1 MKGGFILVN
10 KEQSITSSHLDSL
23 IKRSGM
29 FSRIGH
35 LGTLDRLATGL
46 MIIMVDDSTRCAKYF
61 DESSKEYVIT
71 VRFGS
76 TSNSLDY
83 DQPLMNTIDSDLRGK
98 EVLIDKALDEL
109 KLRNTQIPPK
119 YSAIKID
126 GRRYSDLSRE
136 SVEFTLKERKVRLLE
151 VERLTDVSYLEG
163 QSYVTLRCHVTKGFY
178 VRSLARDLGEL
189 LNVPSMAHSI
199 ERTKVGQFDINDA
212 CTASDIANGNYKLI
226 NPLDYLN
233 FEKVVVNDSMKN
245 TILNGVR
252 IPSSVSKSKD
262 YIKIYSKDDEC
273 LAIYKYDEEEKVFKM
288 DYLVKR

>member
-10 KEQSITSSHLDSL
+10 KDQSITSSHLDSL
-23 IKRSGM
+23 IKRNGM

-71 VRFGS
+71 IRFGS
-76 TSNSLDY
+76 TSDSLDY
-83 DQPLMNTIDSDLRGK
+83 DQPLINTVDCDLRGK
-98 EVLIDKALDEL
+98 ENLIDKALHEL
-109 KLRNTQIPPK
+109 KERNTQIPPK
-119 YSAIKID
+119 FSAIKTN
-126 GRRYSDLSRE
+126 GRRYSDLSRDNI
-136 SVEFTLKERKVRLLE
+136 EFTLKVREVKLLD
-151 VERLTDVSYLEG
+151 VKRLTDVSYLEG
-163 QSYVTLRCHVTKGFY
+163 QSYVTLKCHVTKGFY

-199 ERTKVGQFDINDA
+199 ERTKVGPFDIKDA
-212 CTASDIANGNYKLI
+212 CSASDILDGNYKII

-245 TILNGVR
+245 TILNGVK

-262 YIKIYSKDDEC
+262 YIKLYSKDNEC
-273 LAIYKYDEEEKVFKM
+273 LAIYRYDEENNMFKM